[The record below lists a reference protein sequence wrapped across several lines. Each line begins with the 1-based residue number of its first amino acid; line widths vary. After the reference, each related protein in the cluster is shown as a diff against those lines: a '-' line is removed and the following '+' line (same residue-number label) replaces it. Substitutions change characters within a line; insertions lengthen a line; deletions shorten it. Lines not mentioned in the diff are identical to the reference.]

1 MLIANLLSKKERVLL
16 VCVITKAPSLSMV
29 IRRCCLLALFLANK
43 LSASLVLVQLLLLL
57 SGDVET
63 NPGPTT
69 GELRCCTCASC
80 VGVTIYSLIV
90 PAKPVGNLSLR
101 MFQRYFARMANALK
115 ECPGVVANDL
125 YSNHLI
131 ARETVDKVHL
141 TLGLT
146 PHDKATILLMAVEPG
161 IADSKSD
168 KALRKLCGILA
179 KHPNMRK
186 LSNHIMKRY
195 GKLYKHM

>member
-1 MLIANLLSKKERVLL
+1 
-16 VCVITKAPSLSMV
+16 
-29 IRRCCLLALFLANK
+29 
-43 LSASLVLVQLLLLL
+43 
-57 SGDVET
+57 
-63 NPGPTT
+63 
-69 GELRCCTCASC
+69 
-80 VGVTIYSLIV
+80 
-90 PAKPVGNLSLR
+90 
-101 MFQRYFARMANALK
+101 MANALK

-168 KALRKLCGILA
+168 AALRKLCGILA

-195 GKLYKHM
+195 GKLYVNTCDNKYLGTFMHLESLRMCMVQKF